1 MLAFRWTLPG
11 ASLSNSP
18 DLMSDQYHL
27 SMKSISRKSGRSS
40 TAAAAYRSGERII
53 DARTGEIHDYRRK
66 RGVEHSHIV
75 LPGGGTM
82 PRAALW
88 NSVEE
93 KHKRGDA
100 VLVREIEIAL
110 PVGLDA
116 AQRKALVEQYAQE
129 LADRYG
135 VAVDVAIHA
144 PHPVTDADL
153 ERDPNQY
160 YVEEV
165 EVLDDGH
172 EITRRHN
179 GNWHAHVSMSACHFD
194 AAGVPGKKCVELD
207 QIHCQRAKIAN
218 AADVERPRWAELAN
232 AALAAAGSADRID
245 HRSHAARGIDRV
257 PTVHRGAHANAVERR
272 TGKPSRRRLYGLQ
285 LAAEAAQAEADVEA
299 EIAALISGIE
309 AELADAVAARD
320 AELAQAV
327 SQAAAYAAAAA
338 VPVIKDAAPAA
349 VLRAAVAA
357 ARAAAA
363 AAAPEVVVSQAAA
376 PQAPDVPAVVVAEIG
391 PLAAVPVPSTAERLA
406 KLRERREKASQV
418 ADQAAQRAAPYW
430 VASEEAEAA
439 RAQLD
444 ELARER
450 QERLDAIAE
459 RPVLHRLAAMLGDP
473 DKQRIAEID
482 VAAGRAGNALQR
494 AEVAM
499 GKAQPLR
506 DAQVRADAAV
516 DGLHRAVL
524 NAERQ
529 CKVEAERVRI
539 AGLIEQQADRPAHTQ
554 DGIDRDT

>member
-1 MLAFRWTLPG
+1 
-11 ASLSNSP
+11 
-18 DLMSDQYHL
+18 MSDQYHL
-27 SMKSISRKSGRSS
+27 SLKSISRKAGRSS
-40 TAAAAYRSGERII
+40 TAAAAYRSGEMII
-53 DARTGEIHDYRRK
+53 DARTGEVHDYRRK

-82 PRAALW
+82 LRAALW

-110 PVGLDA
+110 PAGLDA

-272 TGKPSRRRLYGLQ
+272 TGQASRRRLYGQQ
-285 LAAEAAQAEADVEA
+285 LAAEAAQAEADVAA
-299 EIAALISGIE
+299 ELAALISEIE
-309 AELADAVAARD
+309 AELADAVADRD
-320 AELAQAV
+320 AELAQAAGQAAADAVEALESQVEDVPAV
-327 SQAAAYAAAAA
+327 SQAAPPAPDVPPWRAALAAA
-338 VPVIKDAAPAA
+338 
-349 VLRAAVAA
+349 R

-363 AAAPEVVVSQAAA
+363 ATV
-376 PQAPDVPAVVVAEIG
+376 PDVLAPAVADDAAVVA
-391 PLAAVPVPSTAERLA
+391 VPAPSTATERLA
-406 KLRERREKASQV
+406 KLKERREKASQA
-418 ADQAAQRAAPYW
+418 ADQAAKAAAPYW
-430 VASEEAEAA
+430 LAEDAA
-439 RAQLD
+439 TQARQRLQA
-444 ELARER
+444 LAAER
-450 QERLDAIAE
+450 QKREQAIAD
-459 RPVLHRLAAMLGDP
+459 RPWLHRLAALPADP
-473 DKQRIAEID
+473 DKKRIAEIIAEASKAQ
-482 VAAGRAGNALQR
+482 AALKR
-494 AEVAM
+494 AEAGM
-499 GKAQPLR
+499 SKAEPLH

-516 DGLHRAVL
+516 DSLDRAVKT
-524 NAERQ
+524 AERQ
-529 CKVEAERVRI
+529 CKVEAERLRI
-539 AGLIEQQADRPAHTQ
+539 AGLIERQSDSQGQSGPVPGSGRS
-554 DGIDRDT
+554 

>member
-1 MLAFRWTLPG
+1 
-11 ASLSNSP
+11 
-18 DLMSDQYHL
+18 MSDQYHL

-100 VLVREIEIAL
+100 VLVREIEIAM

-257 PTVHRGAHANAVERR
+257 PTVHRGVHANAVERK
-272 TGKPSRRRLYGLQ
+272 TGKPSRRRLYGQQ
-285 LAAEAAQAEADVEA
+285 LAAQAAQAEADVEA

-309 AELADAVAARD
+309 AELADAVADRD
-320 AELAQAV
+320 ADLAQAAGQAEADPAV
-327 SQAAAYAAAAA
+327 VASAQAAGQTEDAPTLEKVPA
-338 VPVIKDAAPAA
+338 VVPPWDRDA
-349 VLRAAVAA
+349 LRAAVAA

-363 AAAPEVVVSQAAA
+363 AAAPEVVSQA
-376 PQAPDVPAVVVAEIG
+376 
-391 PLAAVPVPSTAERLA
+391 AERLA
-406 KLRERREKASQV
+406 KLSARRERARQV

-430 VASEEAEAA
+430 LAEDAA
-439 RAQLD
+439 TQT
-444 ELARER
+444 R
-450 QERLDAIAE
+450 QRLDALAVERKEREQAIAD
-459 RPVLHRLAAMLGDP
+459 RPLLHRLAAMLGDP

-482 VAAGRAGNALQR
+482 VAAGRAGKALQR
-494 AEVAM
+494 AEAAM
-499 GKAQPLR
+499 GKAKPLH
-506 DAQVRADAAV
+506 DAQASADAAV
-516 DGLHRAVL
+516 DSLDRAVKT
-524 NAERQ
+524 AERQ
-529 CKVEAERVRI
+529 CKVEAERLRI
-539 AGLIEQQADRPAHTQ
+539 ARLIEQQADRPAHTQ

>member
-1 MLAFRWTLPG
+1 
-11 ASLSNSP
+11 
-18 DLMSDQYHL
+18 MSDQYHL

-160 YVEEV
+160 YVEEI

-172 EITRRHN
+172 EIKRRHN

-272 TGKPSRRRLYGLQ
+272 TGKPSRRRLYGQQ

-299 EIAALISGIE
+299 EIAALISAIE

-320 AELAQAV
+320 AELAQAAGQAEADPAV
-327 SQAAAYAAAAA
+327 VASAQAAGQTEDAPTLEKVPA
-338 VPVIKDAAPAA
+338 VVPPWDRDA
-349 VLRAAVAA
+349 LRAAVAA
-357 ARAAAA
+357 ARAAAAAAA

-376 PQAPDVPAVVVAEIG
+376 PQAPADVPAVV
-391 PLAAVPVPSTAERLA
+391 AVPAPPTAAERLA
-406 KLRERREKASQV
+406 KLSARRERARQV

-482 VAAGRAGNALQR
+482 VASGRAGKALQR
-494 AEVAM
+494 AEAGMARTQHLQVAQ
-499 GKAQPLR
+499 AT
-506 DAQVRADAAV
+506 ADSAV
-516 DGLHRAVL
+516 DSLDRAIL

-529 CKVEAERVRI
+529 CKVEAERLRI
-539 AGLIEQQADRPAHTQ
+539 ARLIEQQADRPAHTQ

>member
-1 MLAFRWTLPG
+1 
-11 ASLSNSP
+11 
-18 DLMSDQYHL
+18 MSDQYHL
-27 SMKSISRKSGRSS
+27 SLKSISRKAGRSS
-40 TAAAAYRSGERII
+40 TAAAAYRSGEMII
-53 DARTGEIHDYRRK
+53 DERTGEVHDYRRK

-376 PQAPDVPAVVVAEIG
+376 PQAPDVPAVVPAVVVAEIG

-418 ADQAAQRAAPYW
+418 ADQAARRAAPYW
-430 VASEEAEAA
+430 LAEAA
-439 RAQLD
+439 ATQARQCLD
-444 ELARER
+444 ALAAER
-450 QERLDAIAE
+450 QEREQAIAD
-459 RPVLHRLAAMLGDP
+459 RPWLHRLAALPADP
-473 DKQRIAEID
+473 DKKRIAEIIAEASKAQ
-482 VAAGRAGNALQR
+482 AALKR
-494 AEVAM
+494 AEVAL
-499 GKAQPLR
+499 GKSKPLH

-516 DGLHRAVL
+516 DSLDRAVKT
-524 NAERQ
+524 AERQ
-529 CKVEAERVRI
+529 CKVEAERLRI
-539 AGLIEQQADRPAHTQ
+539 AALIEQQADRSAHTQ

>member
-11 ASLSNSP
+11 ASLSNS
-18 DLMSDQYHL
+18 LACMSDQYHL
-27 SMKSISRKSGRSS
+27 SLKSISRKAGRSS
-40 TAAAAYRSGERII
+40 TAAAAYRSGEMII
-53 DARTGEIHDYRRK
+53 DERTGEVHDYRRK
-66 RGVEHSHIV
+66 RGVLHSHIV

-82 PRAALW
+82 PRSTLW
-88 NSVEE
+88 NVVEI

-110 PVGLDA
+110 PSALNA
-116 AQRKALVEQYAQE
+116 AQRKSLVEEYARD

-135 VAVDVAIHA
+135 VAVDAAIHA

-153 ERDPNQY
+153 ERDPDQY
-160 YVEEV
+160 YVEEI

-179 GNWHAHVSMSACHFD
+179 GNWHGHVSLSACHFD

-272 TGKPSRRRLYGLQ
+272 TGQPSRRRLYGQQ

-309 AELADAVAARD
+309 AELADAVADRD
-320 AELAQAV
+320 AELAQAATDAVEALEAQVEDVPAV
-327 SQAAAYAAAAA
+327 SQAAPPAPAVPPWRAALAAA
-338 VPVIKDAAPAA
+338 
-349 VLRAAVAA
+349 R

-363 AAAPEVVVSQAAA
+363 ATV
-376 PQAPDVPAVVVAEIG
+376 PDVPAPAVADDAAVVA
-391 PLAAVPVPSTAERLA
+391 VPAPSTATERLA
-406 KLRERREKASQV
+406 KLKERREKASQA
-418 ADQAAQRAAPYW
+418 ADQAAKAAAPYW
-430 VASEEAEAA
+430 LAEDAA
-439 RAQLD
+439 TQARQRLQA
-444 ELARER
+444 LATERTERE
-450 QERLDAIAE
+450 QAIAD
-459 RPVLHRLAAMLGDP
+459 RPWLHRLAALPADP
-473 DKQRIAEID
+473 DKKRIAEIIAEASKAQ
-482 VAAGRAGNALQR
+482 AALKR
-494 AEVAM
+494 AEAGM
-499 GKAQPLR
+499 SKAEPLH

-516 DGLHRAVL
+516 DSLDRAVKT
-524 NAERQ
+524 AERQ
-529 CKVEAERVRI
+529 CKVEAERLRI
-539 AGLIEQQADRPAHTQ
+539 AGLIDRQADSQGQGGPVPGS
-554 DGIDRDT
+554 GISRS

>member
-1 MLAFRWTLPG
+1 
-11 ASLSNSP
+11 
-18 DLMSDQYHL
+18 MSDQYHL

-40 TAAAAYRSGERII
+40 TAAAAYRSGELII
-53 DARTGEIHDYRRK
+53 DERTGEVHDYRRK
-66 RGVEHSHIV
+66 RGVLYSQIV
-75 LPGGGTM
+75 LPGGGTI

-88 NSVEE
+88 NAVEI

-110 PVGLDA
+110 PAGLDA

-160 YVEEV
+160 YVEEI

-172 EITRRHN
+172 EIKRRHN
-179 GNWHAHVSMSACHFD
+179 GNWHGHVSLSACHFD

-257 PTVHRGAHANAVERR
+257 PTVHRGVHANAVERK
-272 TGKPSRRRLYGLQ
+272 TGKPSRRRLYSQQ
-285 LAAEAAQAEADVEA
+285 LAAEAAQAEADVAA
-299 EIAALISGIE
+299 EIAALISEIE
-309 AELADAVAARD
+309 AELADAVAERD

-357 ARAAAA
+357 A
-363 AAAPEVVVSQAAA
+363 AAPEVVVSQAAA

-391 PLAAVPVPSTAERLA
+391 PLAAVPAPSTAERLA

-418 ADQAAQRAAPYW
+418 ADQAARRAAPYW
-430 VASEEAEAA
+430 LAEAA
-439 RAQLD
+439 ATQARQRLD
-444 ELARER
+444 ALAAER
-450 QERLDAIAE
+450 QEREQAIAD
-459 RPVLHRLAAMLGDP
+459 RPWLHRLAALPADP
-473 DKQRIAEID
+473 DKKRIAEIIAEASKAQ
-482 VAAGRAGNALQR
+482 AALKR
-494 AEVAM
+494 AEVAL
-499 GKAQPLR
+499 GKSKPLH

-516 DGLHRAVL
+516 DSLDRAVKT
-524 NAERQ
+524 AERQ
-529 CKVEAERVRI
+529 CKVEAERLRI
-539 AGLIEQQADRPAHTQ
+539 AGLIERQADSQGQGGPVPGS
-554 DGIDRDT
+554 GISRS